1 MRQLFDLACQM
12 RGCVIEPVLTCDYFA
27 TLYQFLLHTPEAIT
41 ISSAFTLLNATQTQ
55 HLVLR
60 EMGVDQLSQRTLQL
74 QRVSGR
80 QRNAALSPFLAFL
93 QQRLNAI
100 AAGLA

>member
-1 MRQLFDLACQM
+1 
-12 RGCVIEPVLTCDYFA
+12 VIEPVLTCDYFA
-27 TLYQFLLHTPEAIT
+27 TLYQFLLNTPEAIT
-41 ISSAFTLLNATQTQ
+41 ISSAFTLINATQTQ

-93 QQRLNAI
+93 QQRISAI